1 MRSGARGYRGG
12 MSPFMSFL
20 RRSRRT
26 IAATMAV
33 SGLMVPAVAAGPV
46 SAAGAT
52 SLYSYDLTRASG
64 TVANRAAANT
74 GVTLRLQGNWWSN
87 AAGAHFNGDTSS
99 KRSVG
104 HARPG
109 DRPTIDVAGS
119 AAVGAAVVFTWNPGS
134 ASCPNDSQ
142 NVMQVGPYA
151 SGVAQFKLQLG
162 RCRSGAV
169 KPQCRVAGAATPS
182 GAAPVT
188 GSGSIVPG
196 RQYRLECVKAPDRSG
211 GATLTIR
218 LTDLSSGS
226 TKVRE
231 VTIPRTGRV
240 RSSKHLSV
248 ANKYPMPSYARN
260 TDQFVG
266 SVRRVAM
273 CTGDSASAVR
283 SCLGAAAPG

>member
-1 MRSGARGYRGG
+1 
-12 MSPFMSFL
+12 MSPVISLL

-26 IAATMAV
+26 IAATAAV
-33 SGLMVPAVAAGPV
+33 SALMVPAALAAPA
-46 SAAGAT
+46 SAATST
-52 SLYSYDLTRASG
+52 SLYAYDFRGAGSTI
-64 TVANRAAANT
+64 ANRASANT
-74 GVTLRLQGNWWSN
+74 GVPLRLQGNRWSN
-87 AAGAHFNGDTSS
+87 AAGVHFNGNTSS

-109 DRPTIDVAGS
+109 DRPSIDVAGS
-119 AAVGAAVVFTWNPGS
+119 AAVGAAVVFTWNPSGGT
-134 ASCPNDSQ
+134 CPKDSP
-142 NVMQVGPYA
+142 NVMQIGPYA

-162 RCRSGAV
+162 KCRSGAAT
-169 KPQCRVAGAATPS
+169 PQCRVAGAATPS
-182 GAAPVT
+182 GVAPVT

-196 RQYRLECVKAPDRSG
+196 RQYRLECVKSPDRSG

-231 VTIPRTGRV
+231 VTIPRTGRIL
-240 RSSKHLSV
+240 SSKHLSV
-248 ANKYPMPSYARN
+248 ANKYPMASYARN

-266 SVRRVAM
+266 TVRRVAM